1 MSRRWV
7 GVGEMKS
14 SIGGRGDRGNA
25 THPLICGRVVS
36 RRGFERA
43 LKIRVQ
49 RRGGILF
56 RGSIVGS
63 LEQRSVKLRTEPSQV
78 TEEPHSRPEIGLALV
93 CVAEA
98 GLADH
103 VSVTR

>member
-14 SIGGRGDRGNA
+14 SIGGRDGGNA
-25 THPLICGRVVS
+25 APALVCGRVMS
-36 RRGFERA
+36 GWFKRA
-43 LKIRVQ
+43 LKARVQ

-63 LEQRSVKLRTEPSQV
+63 LEQRSLS
-78 TEEPHSRPEIGLALV
+78 
-93 CVAEA
+93 
-98 GLADH
+98 
-103 VSVTR
+103 